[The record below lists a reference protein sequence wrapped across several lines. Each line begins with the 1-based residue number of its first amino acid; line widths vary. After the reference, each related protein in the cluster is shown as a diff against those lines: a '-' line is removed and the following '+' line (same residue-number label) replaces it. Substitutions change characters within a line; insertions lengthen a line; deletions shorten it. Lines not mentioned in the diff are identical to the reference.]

1 MPKGREYEYVNKKE
15 FSDLKDHVG
24 NLDDQVR
31 GEAIDAA
38 IEREALGEELIMV
51 EDSLENL
58 KNKVINFNQYR
69 ATEFDEYLNDPETG
83 SRAIF
88 KDHEKRLKG
97 LEKKSRNFKR

>member
-69 ATEFDEYLNDPETG
+69 ADEFDEYLNDPETG